1 MVAEF
6 TTTLVTLAEI
16 PPARGICAKAL
27 MAEVNLLPFCSRAAF
42 CAGVVLALKN
52 FSQFAVICAT
62 ALAPTGGDELAAG
75 AEAAGAEAGTGT
87 DELEG
92 GVAAD
97 GLELLLLQAATTTAR
112 ARPSARAMIRRAK
125 RLNRTTRLLCL
136 GRRWS

>member
-16 PPARGICAKAL
+16 PPARGIWAKAL

-62 ALAPTGGDELAAG
+62 ALAPLEAAGADELAAG

-92 GVAAD
+92 DVAAD

-112 ARPSARAMIRRAK
+112 ARP
-125 RLNRTTRLLCL
+125 
-136 GRRWS
+136 